1 MSVSSQGHPEI
12 RLIPLTA
19 AYLDIAASIHA
30 AAFGT
35 EAWNRRALAELLA
48 MPGAQGRLALDEA
61 DNPVGLSLSLFVV
74 DTAELLTLAVIPDN
88 RCCGIGGQ
96 LVREFLECANRSLAT
111 NAFLEV
117 AEDNLPAISLYNR
130 LGFRFESRRP
140 DYYRREGNIRVAASV
155 LRHPL
160 TQI

>member
-1 MSVSSQGHPEI
+1 MNAPSKGHSEI

-19 AYLDIAASIHA
+19 AYIDIAASIHA
-30 AAFGT
+30 AAFGA

-48 MPGAQGRLALDEA
+48 MPGAQGRLALNEA
-61 DNPVGLSLSLFVV
+61 DIPVGFSLSLFVV
-74 DTAELLTLAVIPDN
+74 DTAELLTLAVNPGS
-88 RCCGIGGQ
+88 RRRGVGRH
-96 LVREFLECANRSLAT
+96 LVREFLECANSALAT

-130 LGFRFESRRP
+130 LGFCFESRRP

>member
-1 MSVSSQGHPEI
+1 MIPSSNSDPAI
-12 RLIPLTA
+12 RLIPLTL

-35 EAWNRRALAELLA
+35 EAWNRRALTELLA
-48 MPGAQGRLALDEA
+48 MPCAQGRLALDEG
-61 DNPVGLSLSLFVV
+61 DNPVGFSLSLLVA
-74 DTAELLTLAVIPDN
+74 DTAELLTLAVIPGN
-88 RCCGIGGQ
+88 RRRGIGGH

-117 AEDNLPAISLYNR
+117 AEDNFPAISLYNR
-130 LGFRFESRRP
+130 LGFCFESRRP